1 MYETHQFESDINLT
15 KKDIL
20 DAKQCQINN
29 AIKEGYDYNA
39 KKISLMI
46 KELTLKSNL
55 ENTNNKVQTI
65 KELLDKKK
73 IELVEKITENNIIF
87 NFIKK
92 ENIQNVD
99 YILNESLI
107 NKLNKLPNLDYNII
121 ELLIE
126 LKKLK
131 FSEDI
136 IESNINNTTNVISL
150 TNKQISNI
158 NELENITWNK
168 TKKLLNEKIKLMH

>member
-1 MYETHQFESDINLT
+1 MYETYQFKSDINIT
-15 KKDIL
+15 KKELL

-39 KKISLMI
+39 KKNLLMI
-46 KELTLKSNL
+46 KELILKSNL
-55 ENTNNKVQTI
+55 ENTNNKVETM
-65 KELLDKKK
+65 KELVNKKK

-92 ENIQNVD
+92 EDIQNID

-121 ELLIE
+121 DLLIE

-131 FSEDI
+131 FTEDI
-136 IESNINNTTNVISL
+136 IVSNINNTTNVIDV

-158 NELENITWNK
+158 NELENIIWNK
-168 TKKLLNEKIKLMH
+168 TKKLLNEKIKILY

>member
-73 IELVEKITENNIIF
+73 IELV
-87 NFIKK
+87 
-92 ENIQNVD
+92 
-99 YILNESLI
+99 LI
-107 NKLNKLPNLDYNII
+107 C
-121 ELLIE
+121 
-126 LKKLK
+126 
-131 FSEDI
+131 SE
-136 IESNINNTTNVISL
+136 T
-150 TNKQISNI
+150 
-158 NELENITWNK
+158 
-168 TKKLLNEKIKLMH
+168 

>member
-1 MYETHQFESDINLT
+1 MYETHQFKSDINIT
-15 KKDIL
+15 KKEL
-20 DAKQCQINN
+20 LNAKQCQINN

-39 KKISLMI
+39 KKNLLMI
-46 KELTLKSNL
+46 KELILKSNL
-55 ENTNNKVQTI
+55 ENTNNKVQTM
-65 KELLDKKK
+65 KELVNKKK
-73 IELVEKITENNIIF
+73 IELVKKITENNIIF

-92 ENIQNVD
+92 EDIQNID

-121 ELLIE
+121 DLLIE

-131 FSEDI
+131 FTEDI
-136 IESNINNTTNVISL
+136 IVSNINNTTNVINV

-158 NELENITWNK
+158 NELENIIWNK
-168 TKKLLNEKIKLMH
+168 TKKLLNEKIKILY